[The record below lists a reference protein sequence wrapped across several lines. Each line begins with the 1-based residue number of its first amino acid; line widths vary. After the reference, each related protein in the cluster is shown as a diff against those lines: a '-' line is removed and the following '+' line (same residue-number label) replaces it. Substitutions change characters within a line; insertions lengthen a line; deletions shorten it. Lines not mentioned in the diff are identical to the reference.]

1 MTAGLR
7 EAMHLLLVE
16 DDKALGDVVRR
27 GLESYGYQVTWAR
40 DGDTA
45 YDRACAGTYDALILD
60 LMLPGLDG
68 LALLRALREAG
79 IRTPVLC
86 LTARSRVEDRVAGL
100 DAGADDYLVKPF
112 AFEELLAR
120 LRALLRRPSDL
131 IVPDVLT
138 SGSLHLWPTDRQVTV
153 GDQAITVPLREFD
166 LLEFLLRH
174 PGRTLSREVIVERIW
189 GAGAAPRANVVDAT
203 ISRLRRRLRRAGWD
217 GRITAVPG
225 LGYRI
230 GISIP
235 GSAS

>member
-1 MTAGLR
+1 
-7 EAMHLLLVE
+7 MHLLLVE

-27 GLESYGYQVTWAR
+27 GLESYGYRVAWAR

-45 YDRACAGTYDALILD
+45 YDRACTGTYDALILD

-68 LALLRALREAG
+68 LELLRALRQAG
-79 IRTPVLC
+79 VRTPALC
-86 LTARSRVEDRVAGL
+86 LTARGRVDDRVAGL

-112 AFEELLAR
+112 VFEELLAR

-131 IVPDVLT
+131 IVPEVLT
-138 SGSLHLWPTDRQVTV
+138 SGSLRLWPTDRQVTV
-153 GDQAITVPLREFD
+153 ADQVITVPLREFD

-189 GAGAAPRANVVDAT
+189 GSEAVPRANVVDAT
-203 ISRLRRRLRRAGWD
+203 VSRLRRRLRRAGWD

-225 LGYRI
+225 LGYRF
-230 GISIP
+230 GGQ
-235 GSAS
+235 GSGGPS